1 MDGEY
6 PVLAEFAT
14 GLMSPRGLAWDGD
27 QTLFVAD
34 EAGDTVYSFPVG
46 RMTGDAPLAKSAQ
59 LRGAFG
65 VAIFSSED
73 KAFSLGQTGG
83 STAAQR
89 PGPYIWALA
98 LVATLGGRFC

>member
-34 EAGDTVYSFPVG
+34 EVHG
-46 RMTGDAPLAKSAQ
+46 MM
-59 LRGAFG
+59 
-65 VAIFSSED
+65 
-73 KAFSLGQTGG
+73 
-83 STAAQR
+83 
-89 PGPYIWALA
+89 
-98 LVATLGGRFC
+98 ATSGEGT